1 MGKFFYKFFLII
13 FITIISAVIYLSF
26 FGIETDRFDGLIKS
40 KANEV
45 NQNIKL
51 EFNKTKIH
59 LNLKELNLAVKLQNP
74 VILIKNNEI
83 NLSKIDLF
91 LALKSFITSDFL
103 LQRAEIAFFK
113 NDIKDLT
120 KITNIFVPRIINKQI
135 KKIFSKGEI
144 QGKFVV
150 PFNSDG
156 SVAENYEINAKI
168 IDSDININNDL
179 KINNLSSDI
188 KYVFKSDNNKEINF
202 LINQGKILKLDL
214 QKSSININLIGG
226 KKIIKSKIKTR
237 GNSKYPE
244 IKVIS
249 SLLGLDLS
257 NIKNAELTSN
267 LETSIQIWI
276 NEGFKI
282 ADKAFSVEGKI
293 NDFSLEHKEVKSI
306 KNFLPSYN
314 SKIVLKDSELDFRS
328 GNFLNLSGLIKFDKD
343 FNNFRIRGSTDKNFN
358 LYGNINLNDL
368 SVKIPNLNYF
378 KEKNTQAN
386 IDFQFDSS
394 KSNYSLVGLKYSS
407 EKSKIEADFIKLN
420 KKFEIEDIKNIKIK
434 TFKNNI
440 KNNDFHID
448 KHKTLKNT
456 IFIKGKLFDAEPLLK
471 SLYKTDDKKIFSK
484 DFNSELKVNFDK
496 AITGTKDDVSEFSMI
511 ASIIKGSYNKL
522 SLKGNFSQNE
532 IIEMSI
538 YQIDKNKR
546 TLQVISDRAKPFIK
560 NFNFIKGFEGGK
572 LEYEST
578 ITKEGTISNLL
589 ITDFKVS
596 KVPALAKLLTLASLQ
611 GIADTLSGEGIRFD
625 SFEMKSNTKGNV
637 MNIDDALAMG
647 PAVSILLSGYVDK
660 GNIVSLRGTLVP
672 ATKLNSI
679 IASIPVVGDILVG
692 KKTGEGVVGVSF
704 KMKGPPKDIKTTVN
718 PIKTLT
724 PRFIVRAI
732 EKIKK
737 KEEAK

>member
-168 IDSDININNDL
+168 IDADININNDL

-420 KKFEIEDIKNIKIK
+420 KKFEIEDIKNI
-434 TFKNNI
+434 
-440 KNNDFHID
+440 D

-456 IFIKGKLFDAEPLLK
+456 IFIKGNLFDAEPLLK

-496 AITGTKDDVSEFSMI
+496 AITGTNDDVSEFSMI

-546 TLQVISDRAKPFIK
+546 TLQVIQIGQS
-560 NFNFIKGFEGGK
+560 
-572 LEYEST
+572 
-578 ITKEGTISNLL
+578 LL
-589 ITDFKVS
+589 
-596 KVPALAKLLTLASLQ
+596 
-611 GIADTLSGEGIRFD
+611 
-625 SFEMKSNTKGNV
+625 
-637 MNIDDALAMG
+637 
-647 PAVSILLSGYVDK
+647 
-660 GNIVSLRGTLVP
+660 
-672 ATKLNSI
+672 
-679 IASIPVVGDILVG
+679 
-692 KKTGEGVVGVSF
+692 
-704 KMKGPPKDIKTTVN
+704 
-718 PIKTLT
+718 
-724 PRFIVRAI
+724 
-732 EKIKK
+732 
-737 KEEAK
+737 